1 MKDYANAPDKELRKA
16 WLKRKFL
23 SYEYHEELV
32 VLHAQWYEIVRKA
45 LERPEVKQNHPRS
58 YEIFHRKYLPIFE
71 AEVKPG
77 QLDPNLWEPGS
88 SAGVARSISDY
99 AQYIMYPNYW
109 EWLLPEEK
117 KAFDTIW
124 KKMLRMSIN
133 IEQTVDNLWF
143 NPRKGNDDALLN
155 ERYTGPIDWP
165 AHWEDAPK
173 EAPKS
178 VAGGQPCPRSGW
190 WYSLAEPQTIQR
202 YYFKEGE
209 TFPVFEGSRYGD
221 TFWQWAHNQ
230 SDTQE

>member
-32 VLHAQWYEIVRKA
+32 VLHAQWYEIIRKA

-77 QLDPNLWEPGS
+77 QLDPNLWVPGK

-99 AQYIMYPNYW
+99 NRYLGPEYW
-109 EWLLPEEK
+109 EWMLPEELEHLNNVRG
-117 KAFDTIW
+117 
-124 KKMLRMSIN
+124 KMNQIALN
-133 IEQTVDNLWF
+133 IRQTVDNLWF

-165 AHWEDAPK
+165 AHWEDVPK

>member
-1 MKDYANAPDKELRKA
+1 MRDYSSAPDKELRKA

-23 SYEYHEELV
+23 SFEYHEELV

-45 LERPEVKQNHPRS
+45 LERPEVKQNFPS
-58 YEIFHRKYLPIFE
+58 IYEAFKEQYFPIFE
-71 AEVKPG
+71 TRIKPG

-88 SAGVARSISDY
+88 SAGIARSISDY
-99 AQYIMYPNYW
+99 SRYLGPEYW

-117 KAFDTIW
+117 EAFDVIW
-124 KKMLRMSIN
+124 KKMVRMGVN
-133 IEQTVDNLWF
+133 IRQTVDNLWVSRF
-143 NPRKGNDDALLN
+143 TGDDDSILD
-155 ERYTGPIDWP
+155 EEITGPIDWP
-165 AHWEDAPK
+165 AHWEDVPK

-230 SDTQE
+230 SDIEK